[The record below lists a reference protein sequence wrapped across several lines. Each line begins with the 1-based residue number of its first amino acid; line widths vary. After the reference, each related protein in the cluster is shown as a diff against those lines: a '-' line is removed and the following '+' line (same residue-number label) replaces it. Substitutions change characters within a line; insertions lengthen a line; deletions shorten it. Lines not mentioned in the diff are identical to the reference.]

1 MMKWG
6 VVGLGHMA
14 HQFAESIK
22 EIDNA
27 KLISISSSSN
37 SKLKE
42 FGDKYSIEKKNRF
55 NQYQDIINSEADA
68 VYISTLNYTHSS
80 LIKILIN
87 SNKKVLCEKPFVIN
101 YNEALELSEIIKEDQ
116 NNFYEAIAYRSSPQI
131 ISLLNLV
138 KDGEIGKIYKI
149 ESTFGFRVRRVNP
162 KSRLFN
168 KKTGGGAILDVGC
181 YPVSFV
187 NLFNENGKKLEIKS
201 VKGSLSKTGVDD
213 HAELIGTTNGD
224 IQIELKVSLKNHYKN
239 NCIIYG
245 SNGVIK
251 IPSPWLPEKKTYL
264 EVYKDKSYYKKF
276 VTSDKSVYS
285 NQTNEITKKFL
296 KLKTIN
302 SDLLVN
308 IDESV
313 EIAKIL
319 TSWRE
324 HIK

>member
-27 KLISISSSSN
+27 KLISISSSSD

-131 ISLLNLV
+131 ISLLNLI

-181 YPVSFV
+181 YPVSFA

-213 HAELIGTTNGD
+213 YAELIGTTNGD

>member
-27 KLISISSSSN
+27 KLISISSSSD

-131 ISLLNLV
+131 ISLLNLI

>member
-22 EIDNA
+22 EIDNV

-55 NQYQDIINSEADA
+55 NQYQDVINSEADA

-101 YNEALELSEIIKEDQ
+101 YNEALELSEIIKVDQ

-131 ISLLNLV
+131 ISLLNLI

-276 VTSDKSVYS
+276 VTSDKSVYA

>member
-87 SNKKVLCEKPFVIN
+87 SSKKVLCEKPFVIN

-131 ISLLNLV
+131 ISLLNLI

-187 NLFNENGKKLEIKS
+187 NLFNKNGKKLEIKS

-213 HAELIGTTNGD
+213 HAELIGTINGD

-264 EVYKDKSYYKKF
+264 EVNKDKSYYKKF
-276 VTSDKSVYS
+276 VTSDKSVYA

>member
-27 KLISISSSSN
+27 KLISISSSSD

-131 ISLLNLV
+131 ISLLNLI

-213 HAELIGTTNGD
+213 HAELIGTTNGN

-276 VTSDKSVYS
+276 VTSDKSVYA

>member
-6 VVGLGHMA
+6 VIGLGHMA
-14 HQFAESIK
+14 HQFAESMK

-37 SKLKE
+37 SKLKN
-42 FGDKYSIEKKNRF
+42 FGDKYSIEKNNRF
-55 NQYQDIINSEADA
+55 NQYQDIINSAADA

-131 ISLLNLV
+131 ISLLNLI

-285 NQTNEITKKFL
+285 NQTNEITKNFL